1 MVTQLSLKGRALKYL
16 AAREHSRLELS
27 RKLAPHVDDEAEL
40 DRLLDELEAR
50 GLLSAER
57 FVESLVHRRAARF
70 GTARIR
76 QELSSKGIAPLQM
89 NDTLAQLKTTELAR
103 ASEVWRKRFGQPAG
117 EAKEHARQVRFLMA
131 RGFSADIVRQVLRQA
146 GAPQDDNA

>member
-1 MVTQLSLKGRALKYL
+1 MVTHLSLKARALKYL
-16 AAREHSRLELS
+16 AAREHSRLELR
-27 RKLAPHVDDEAEL
+27 RKLAPHVEDGAEL

-89 NDTLAQLKTTELAR
+89 SDTLAQLQTTELAR
-103 ASEVWRKRFGQPAG
+103 AREVWRKRFDQSAG
-117 EAKEHARQVRFLMA
+117 DAKQHARQVRFLMA
-131 RGFSADIVRQVLRQA
+131 RGFSADIVRQVLREA
-146 GAPQDDNA
+146 GAPEDDNA